1 MKSKL
6 SEHDRAVIVSAANV
20 AIRIAPEPNQ
30 REEIRNAFASLL
42 IKLKAY
48 KGYNYAHWLDRGHA
62 EWVAAGKPEN
72 NKPFFGDETLTRLY

>member
-6 SEHDRAVIVSAANV
+6 SEHDRTVIVSAANV

-48 KGYNYAHWLDRGHA
+48 KGYNYAHWLDRGHS
-62 EWVAAGKPEN
+62 EWVAAGKPAS
-72 NKPFFGDETLTRLY
+72 ETLSKGPNTPASW